1 MAICSAT
8 AILVPLQIDLCADCG
23 CEMIVSIS
31 NEDNQLVDFS
41 RRNAQWDGLVAI
53 YSAIFPQM
61 TLPILPLLFI
71 LIDPS
76 IVTF

>member
-1 MAICSAT
+1 
-8 AILVPLQIDLCADCG
+8 
-23 CEMIVSIS
+23 MIVSIS